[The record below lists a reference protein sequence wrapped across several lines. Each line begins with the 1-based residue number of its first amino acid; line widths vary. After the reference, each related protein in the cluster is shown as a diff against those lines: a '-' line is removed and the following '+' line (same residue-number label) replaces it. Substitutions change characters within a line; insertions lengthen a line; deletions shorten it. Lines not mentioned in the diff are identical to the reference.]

1 MTIHQL
7 LMQNRFFIATA
18 ESLTAG
24 LLSSELAKVAGA
36 SSYFLG
42 GVVSYQDEVKHHL
55 LGVDP
60 NLMAKKTAVD
70 PDVAIQMAVSVRE
83 RFAKDCAKSFERV
96 IGISTTGVAGPDPV
110 GDRHAGQVFL
120 GLASARSQYAVSLQL
135 HGTRDE
141 IRDAVVR
148 EALSVL
154 EDEIHLLL
162 G

>member
-24 LLSSELAKVAGA
+24 LLSSELARVAGA

-42 GVVSYQDEVKHHL
+42 GVVSYQDEVKHYL

-83 RFAKDCAKSFERV
+83 RFAKDCSKGFERV
-96 IGISTTGVAGPDPV
+96 VGISTTGVAGPDPV
-110 GDRHAGQVFL
+110 GYHSVGQVFI
-120 GLASARSQYAVSLQL
+120 GLASARGQYAVRLL
-135 HGTRDE
+135 LDGTRDE
-141 IRDAVVR
+141 IRSAAVT
-148 EALSVL
+148 EALSAL
-154 EDEIHLLL
+154 EDEIHLLI